1 MVPSDYLRARSISVT
16 TGQEVGFP
24 NAVTERVEGVAPQNS
39 AFAKTLEALLDKSG
53 VTPTAQTG
61 QVSTENGIQT
71 SAVSGAVNTAEVPQ
85 VTFSKHAVK
94 RIAERGI
101 DLDGAEERLQN
112 ALALAKSK
120 NCSESLVM
128 IDGNAFLVSVK
139 NNKVITAMTQD
150 DLQESIFTNIDST
163 VFG

>member
-16 TGQEVGFP
+16 TGQEIGFP
-24 NAVTERVEGVAPQNS
+24 NAVTEKAEGTAPQNS
-39 AFAKTLEALLDKSG
+39 AFAKTLEALLDKNGIGAVSKSSETGG
-53 VTPTAQTG
+53 V
-61 QVSTENGIQT
+61 VSTP
-71 SAVSGAVNTAEVPQ
+71 VSGEINRAEVPQ

-120 NCSESLVM
+120 NCNESLVM

>member
-16 TGQEVGFP
+16 TGREVGFP
-24 NAVTERVEGVAPQNS
+24 NSVTEKAEGIPQNS
-39 AFAKTLEALLDKSG
+39 AFAKTLEALLDKNGIGAVSK
-53 VTPTAQTG
+53 TTG
-61 QVSTENGIQT
+61 PEGIVSTPVTEGI
-71 SAVSGAVNTAEVPQ
+71 NRAEVPQ

-112 ALALAKSK
+112 AMALAKSK
-120 NCSESLVM
+120 NCNESLVM

-139 NNKVITAMTQD
+139 NNKVITAMTSD

>member
-24 NAVTERVEGVAPQNS
+24 NAVTERAEGVSPQNS

-53 VTPTAQTG
+53 VAPTAAAASPSESGLQ
-61 QVSTENGIQT
+61 I
-71 SAVSGAVNTAEVPQ
+71 SAAGAVNTADVPQ
-85 VTFSKHAVK
+85 ITFSKHAVK

-101 DLDGAEERLQN
+101 DLDGTEERLQN
-112 ALALAKSK
+112 ALALAKAK
-120 NCSESLVM
+120 NCNESLVM

>member
-1 MVPSDYLRARSISVT
+1 VVPSDYLRARSISVT
-16 TGQEVGFP
+16 TGQEIGFP
-24 NAVTERVEGVAPQNS
+24 NAVTEKAENTIPQNS
-39 AFAKTLEALLDKSG
+39 AFAKTLEALLDKNGIGAVSKTNGTEG
-53 VTPTAQTG
+53 V
-61 QVSTENGIQT
+61 VSTP
-71 SAVSGAVNTAEVPQ
+71 VSGEIINRAEVPQ

-112 ALALAKSK
+112 ALALAKAK
-120 NCSESLVM
+120 NCNESLVM

>member
-24 NAVTERVEGVAPQNS
+24 NAVTEKAEGTAPQNS
-39 AFAKTLEALLDKSG
+39 AFAKTLEALLDKNGIGAVSKTSG
-53 VTPTAQTG
+53 TEGV
-61 QVSTENGIQT
+61 VSTP
-71 SAVSGAVNTAEVPQ
+71 VSGEINRAEVPQ

-112 ALALAKSK
+112 ALALAKAK
-120 NCSESLVM
+120 NCNESLVM

>member
-24 NAVTERVEGVAPQNS
+24 NAVTEKAEGTAPQNS
-39 AFAKTLEALLDKSG
+39 AFAKTLEALLDKNGIGAVSKTSG
-53 VTPTAQTG
+53 TEGV
-61 QVSTENGIQT
+61 VSTP
-71 SAVSGAVNTAEVPQ
+71 VSGEINRAEVPQ
-85 VTFSKHAVK
+85 MTFSKHAVK

-112 ALALAKSK
+112 ALALAKAK
-120 NCSESLVM
+120 NCNESLVM